1 MHQQKPLIEIQQQI
15 FATAAHL
22 QHGAAGQ
29 RFGRDG
35 QRPAQRLADANALDA
50 GASDPVGK
58 TQAGNFDFG
67 QFRHGNV
74 EWSVP
79 ARSAKALNY
88 DDSMTAMPCRSRLA
102 SALSL
107 ILLTSVALAQPA
119 DPAAPESPAPIV
131 ESAAQAA
138 ARAQASALTAELFYE
153 VLMGELT
160 TRSGD
165 AGAGFALVLDA
176 ANKTR
181 DAQLYQRAVEIA
193 LQSRSGNAAL
203 SAARAWKQALPDSR
217 EARRFELQILIA
229 LNRIGETAELLR
241 LELAATPREEHPALM
256 SVIARSYARGTDKK
270 LAASVVEQALVDE
283 LRDPS
288 TAALAWT
295 TVGRL
300 RLVAGD
306 SAGALEAAQ
315 KGQQADVKADGPP
328 ILALDLIDPAQP
340 EAELLVKR
348 YFAAATPALPELRS
362 AYARVLVEQR
372 RFADATAELSALTR
386 AQPALAEPWLLLG
399 SLQAQ
404 ARDDAAAE
412 RSVKRYLELASSQKD
427 SEERKRSE
435 TQAFFLMSQ
444 IAERRKDYAAA
455 DSWLARVD
463 NTDDLIASQARRA
476 ALMARQ
482 GKLAP
487 ARELVR
493 NLPERSADDRR
504 QKFQA
509 ELQLLRDARQYQ
521 AAYDMLVT
529 AVAGAPTDT
538 DLLYDQAMI
547 AEKLNRLDEMERLLR
562 RLMELKP
569 ESQNAYNALG
579 YSFADR
585 NVRLEEAR
593 TLIRKAVQLAPED
606 PFIADSLGWVEFRLG
621 NMDEAKRILEEAY
634 RKRPDPEIG
643 AHLGEVLWAAG
654 QRDRA
659 VTVWKESVLADA
671 DNETLQETLKRL
683 RIKL

>member
-1 MHQQKPLIEIQQQI
+1 
-15 FATAAHL
+15 
-22 QHGAAGQ
+22 
-29 RFGRDG
+29 
-35 QRPAQRLADANALDA
+35 
-50 GASDPVGK
+50 
-58 TQAGNFDFG
+58 
-67 QFRHGNV
+67 
-74 EWSVP
+74 
-79 ARSAKALNY
+79 
-88 DDSMTAMPCRSRLA
+88 MTATPRRSHLA

-107 ILLTSVALAQPA
+107 ILLTSAALAQTG
-119 DPAAPESPAPIV
+119 DPAAPQSPAPIV
-131 ESAAQAA
+131 DSPAQSA

-181 DAQLYQRAVEIA
+181 DPQLYQRAVEIA

-203 SAARAWKQALPDSR
+203 SAARAWKQALPESR

-241 LELAATPREEHPALM
+241 AELAATPKEEHPPLM
-256 SVIARSYARGTDKK
+256 NVIARSYARGTDKK

-288 TAALAWT
+288 SAALAWT

-306 SAGALEAAQ
+306 TAGALEAAQ

-348 YFAAATPALPELRS
+348 YFTAANPPLPDLRS

-372 RFADATAELSALTR
+372 RYADATTELSALTK

-412 RSVKRYLELASSQKD
+412 RSVKRYLEQAGSQKD
-427 SEERKRSE
+427 AEERKRSE

-455 DSWLARVD
+455 DSWLSRVD

-493 NLPERSADDRR
+493 SLPERSADDKR

-509 ELQLLRDARQYQ
+509 EVQLLRDARQYQ

-529 AVAGAPTDT
+529 AVANAPADT

-593 TLIRKAVQLAPED
+593 TLIKKAVQLAPED

-659 VTVWKESVLADA
+659 VTVWKEAVLADA